1 MNKLNEYVIN
11 LSTAMTDIV
20 VNDVDELE
28 FMKEFSRIMV
38 DESYQSIKMDNWI
51 KEIKDQSSIRL
62 DRISEDEALDLINSA
77 DRRTYSRLKVISKK
91 LKEKVKLN
99 PKKYLKMVVF
109 DAIPPIFIMTMHEK
123 IITTYARKGGVINHV
138 RSKRF
143 RRVLQ
148 FNQPK

>member
-28 FMKEFSRIMV
+28 FMKEFTRMMV
-38 DESYQSIKMDNWI
+38 DESYQPIKMDNWI
-51 KEIKDQSSIRL
+51 KEIRDQSSIRL

-123 IITTYARKGGVINHV
+123 IMTTYARKGMN
-138 RSKRF
+138 
-143 RRVLQ
+143 
-148 FNQPK
+148 

>member
-28 FMKEFSRIMV
+28 FMKEFNRMMV
-38 DESYQSIKMDNWI
+38 DESYQPIKMDNWI
-51 KEIKDQSSIRL
+51 KEIQDQSSIRL

-109 DAIPPIFIMTMHEK
+109 DAIPPIFIMTMSKK
-123 IITTYARKGGVINHV
+123 IMTSHGE
-138 RSKRF
+138 
-143 RRVLQ
+143 RRC
-148 FNQPK
+148 N

>member
-28 FMKEFSRIMV
+28 FMKEFTRMMV
-38 DESYQSIKMDNWI
+38 DESYQPIKMDNWI

-109 DAIPPIFIMTMHEK
+109 DAIPPIFIMTMHKK
-123 IITTYARKGGVINHV
+123 IMTSHGERGWN
-138 RSKRF
+138 
-143 RRVLQ
+143 
-148 FNQPK
+148 

>member
-28 FMKEFSRIMV
+28 FMKEFNRMMV
-38 DESYQSIKMDNWI
+38 DESYQPIKMDNWI
-51 KEIKDQSSIRL
+51 KEIRDQSSIRL

-109 DAIPPIFIMTMHEK
+109 DAIPPIFIMTMHKK
-123 IITTYARKGGVINHV
+123 IMTSYVE
-138 RSKRF
+138 
-143 RRVLQ
+143 RRC
-148 FNQPK
+148 N

>member
-11 LSTAMTDIV
+11 LLTAMTDIV

-28 FMKEFSRIMV
+28 FMKEFTRMMV
-38 DESYQSIKMDNWI
+38 DESYQPIKMDNWI
-51 KEIKDQSSIRL
+51 KEIRDQSSIRL

-99 PKKYLKMVVF
+99 PKKYLKIVVF
-109 DAIPPIFIMTMHEK
+109 DAIPPIFIMTMHKK
-123 IITTYARKGGVINHV
+123 IMTSYGERGCN
-138 RSKRF
+138 
-143 RRVLQ
+143 
-148 FNQPK
+148 

>member
-28 FMKEFSRIMV
+28 FMKEFTRMMT
-38 DESYQSIKMDNWI
+38 DESYQPIKMDNWI

-109 DAIPPIFIMTMHEK
+109 DAIPPIFIMTMHKK
-123 IITTYARKGGVINHV
+123 IMTSYGE
-138 RSKRF
+138 
-143 RRVLQ
+143 RRW
-148 FNQPK
+148 N

>member
-28 FMKEFSRIMV
+28 FIKEFTRMMV
-38 DESYQSIKMDNWI
+38 DESYQPIKMDNWI
-51 KEIKDQSSIRL
+51 KEIQDQSSIRL

-109 DAIPPIFIMTMHEK
+109 NAIPPIFIMTMSKK
-123 IITTYARKGGVINHV
+123 IMTSHGE
-138 RSKRF
+138 
-143 RRVLQ
+143 RRC
-148 FNQPK
+148 N

>member
-28 FMKEFSRIMV
+28 FMKEFTRMMA
-38 DESYQSIKMDNWI
+38 DESYQPIKMDNWI
-51 KEIKDQSSIRL
+51 KEIRDQSSIRL

-109 DAIPPIFIMTMHEK
+109 DAIPPIFIMTMHKK
-123 IITTYARKGGVINHV
+123 IMTSYGERGWN
-138 RSKRF
+138 
-143 RRVLQ
+143 
-148 FNQPK
+148 

>member
-11 LSTAMTDIV
+11 LLTAMTDIV

-28 FMKEFSRIMV
+28 FMKEFTRMMV
-38 DESYQSIKMDNWI
+38 DESYQPIKMDNWI
-51 KEIKDQSSIRL
+51 KEIRDQSSIRL

-99 PKKYLKMVVF
+99 PKKYLKIVVF
-109 DAIPPIFIMTMHEK
+109 DAIPPIFIMTMHKK
-123 IITTYARKGGVINHV
+123 IMTSYGERGV
-138 RSKRF
+138 
-143 RRVLQ
+143 
-148 FNQPK
+148 

>member
-28 FMKEFSRIMV
+28 FMKEFTRMMV
-38 DESYQSIKMDNWI
+38 DESYQPIKIDNWI

-109 DAIPPIFIMTMHEK
+109 DAIPPIFIMAMHKK
-123 IITTYARKGGVINHV
+123 IMTTYARKGV
-138 RSKRF
+138 
-143 RRVLQ
+143 
-148 FNQPK
+148 

>member
-11 LSTAMTDIV
+11 LSTAMVDIV

-28 FMKEFSRIMV
+28 FMKEFNRMML
-38 DESYQSIKMDNWI
+38 DESYQPIKMDNWI
-51 KEIKDQSSIRL
+51 KEIRDQSSIRL

-91 LKEKVKLN
+91 LKEKVKSN

-109 DAIPPIFIMTMHEK
+109 DSIPPIFIMTMHKK
-123 IITTYARKGGVINHV
+123 IMTSHRE
-138 RSKRF
+138 
-143 RRVLQ
+143 RRW
-148 FNQPK
+148 N

>member
-28 FMKEFSRIMV
+28 FMKEFTRMMV
-38 DESYQSIKMDNWI
+38 DESYQPIKMDNWI

-123 IITTYARKGGVINHV
+123 IMTTYARKGV
-138 RSKRF
+138 
-143 RRVLQ
+143 
-148 FNQPK
+148 

>member
-11 LSTAMTDIV
+11 LLTAMTDIV

-28 FMKEFSRIMV
+28 FMKEFNRMIV
-38 DESYQSIKMDNWI
+38 DESYQPIKMDNWI
-51 KEIKDQSSIRL
+51 KEIRDQSSIRL

-109 DAIPPIFIMTMHEK
+109 DAIPPIFIMAMHKK
-123 IITTYARKGGVINHV
+123 IMTSYGERGCN
-138 RSKRF
+138 
-143 RRVLQ
+143 
-148 FNQPK
+148 

>member
-20 VNDVDELE
+20 VNDVNELE
-28 FMKEFSRIMV
+28 FMKEFNRMIV
-38 DESYQSIKMDNWI
+38 DESYQPIKMDNWI
-51 KEIKDQSSIRL
+51 KEIRDQSSIRL

-123 IITTYARKGGVINHV
+123 IMTTYARKEMN
-138 RSKRF
+138 
-143 RRVLQ
+143 
-148 FNQPK
+148 

>member
-11 LSTAMTDIV
+11 LSTAMADIV

-28 FMKEFSRIMV
+28 FMKEFTRMIV
-38 DESYQSIKMDNWI
+38 DESYQPIKMDNWI
-51 KEIKDQSSIRL
+51 KEIRDQSSIRL

-91 LKEKVKLN
+91 LKEKVKSN

-109 DAIPPIFIMTMHEK
+109 DSIPPIFIMTMHKK
-123 IITTYARKGGVINHV
+123 IMTSHRE
-138 RSKRF
+138 
-143 RRVLQ
+143 RRW
-148 FNQPK
+148 N

>member
-28 FMKEFSRIMV
+28 FMKEFNRMMI
-38 DESYQSIKMDNWI
+38 DESYQPIKIDNWI

-109 DAIPPIFIMTMHEK
+109 DAIPPIFIMAMHKK
-123 IITTYARKGGVINHV
+123 IMMTYARKGV
-138 RSKRF
+138 
-143 RRVLQ
+143 
-148 FNQPK
+148 